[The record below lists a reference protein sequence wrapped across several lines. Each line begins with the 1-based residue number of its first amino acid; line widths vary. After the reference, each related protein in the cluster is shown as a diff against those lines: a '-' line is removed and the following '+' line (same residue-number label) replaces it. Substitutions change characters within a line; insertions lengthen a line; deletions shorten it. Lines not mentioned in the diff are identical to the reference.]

1 MILCTC
7 KYFKYRYAMRHW
19 SHASEY
25 VKVVFGS
32 MTTFKKNYEN
42 LHKIA
47 FTITLIFGIT
57 CLLLTPIFIVND
69 ESEIKSDG
77 VYI

>member
-1 MILCTC
+1 MMILCTC

-32 MTTFKKNYEN
+32 MTTFKKIMKNLDDFSIETPYNIMGSQNTRNLCFGFEN
-42 LHKIA
+42 
-47 FTITLIFGIT
+47 
-57 CLLLTPIFIVND
+57 
-69 ESEIKSDG
+69 
-77 VYI
+77 